1 VKHRI
6 EYLLLKA
13 FLDFFASRTPEARV
27 KWGRLLG
34 RVWYRIDGKHRRQ
47 AEENIAR
54 AFNLGHSDAAA
65 IARKNFE
72 HIGLNAVEFAAFDR
86 IEDLAANV
94 RLEGLEHL
102 NRAVAGGKGLFILS
116 GHYGNWELGAV
127 IISRAV
133 PLTAVV
139 RPMKN
144 ALSDELINE
153 RRRMGGLRVIGHRN
167 STRPILKK
175 IGDGEAVGILLDQ
188 NTSHREA
195 VFAPFLGRPASVNS
209 GLAILA
215 ARTGA
220 PVLPVYMSREE
231 DLRHRVTIGPPI
243 ELVRMADRREET
255 GVNSARFTAALEA
268 HVRAFPEQWF
278 WVHGRWKNQPRP
290 GEKVYRA

>member
-1 VKHRI
+1 MEH
-6 EYLLLKA
+6 LLLKA

-34 RVWYRIDGKHRRQ
+34 RVWYRLDGKHRRQ

-54 AFNLGHSDAAA
+54 AFEVGRSDAAA

-102 NRAVAGGKGLFILS
+102 NRAVAGGKGVFILS

-127 IISRAV
+127 IISRVV

-144 ALSDELINE
+144 PLSDELING

-175 IGDGEAVGILLDQ
+175 IGEGEAVGILLDQ
-188 NTSHREA
+188 NTSHHEA
-195 VFAPFLGRPASVNS
+195 VFVPFLGRPASVNS

-215 ARTGA
+215 AKTGA
-220 PVLPVYMSREE
+220 PVLPVTMVREE

-243 ELVRMADRREET
+243 ELVRKTDRREER
-255 GVNSARFTAALEA
+255 GVNTARFTAVLEA
-268 HVRAFPEQWF
+268 HVRACPEQWF
-278 WVHGRWKNQPRP
+278 WVHNRWKNQPRP